1 MVTIYSAKKE
11 RKIEIIEATLLS
23 EAELEECEGYIT
35 CPAYFEP
42 HQWYLRDACEDNMIA
57 VACDNMVDEPNDP
70 DYEDFPPY
78 GPAGTG
84 LRPILRIKPT
94 KNVKAGDIICISDDY
109 DNREKFTAISDTIL
123 LSDLM
128 IDFDFEN
135 NSYGI
140 FDEET
145 NEYEYSNAKQRIDK
159 WFEWVKENI

>member
-1 MVTIYSAKKE
+1 MVTIYSAKEE

-23 EAELEECEGYIT
+23 EAELEECESYVT

-42 HQWYLRDACEDNMIA
+42 NYWYLRDACDNNQ
-57 VACDNMVDEPNDP
+57 VAMAFDYCVDEPSDP
-70 DYEDFPPY
+70 DYEDFPPN
-78 GPAGTG
+78 GPSGTG

-109 DNREKFTAISDTIL
+109 DNRERFTAISDTIL

-128 IDFDFEN
+128 IDFDFEG

-159 WFEWVKENI
+159 WFEWIKENI